1 VEKERVVVVLI
12 ALCVLSGCARI
23 TSDVARK
30 ATPGIV
36 ESGLESATTPASRE
50 KIRDLVS
57 ETPVK
62 AQVAGIE
69 GVVVDTIVARLADR
83 DNQQHLEVVAKA
95 VTRSFME
102 QIAAPK
108 SDQALRAQDAL
119 VERAVQAAVRS
130 AAKQMK
136 IELPSLIAEVAA
148 NESVKAVLRP
158 IGRSAGEGAVE
169 GAAETITGREQEAQ

>member
-1 VEKERVVVVLI
+1 MEKGRVFVLLI
-12 ALCVLSGCARI
+12 ALCVLGGCARI
-23 TSDVARK
+23 TSDVARQ

-50 KIRDLVS
+50 KLRELIS

-69 GVVVDTIVARLADR
+69 GDVVDTILGRLADGA
-83 DNQQHLEVVAKA
+83 NQQLLEVVAKA
-95 VTRSFME
+95 VARSFIE

-108 SDQALRAQDAL
+108 SERDLRAHDAL
-119 VERAVQAAVRS
+119 VERTVQAAVRS
-130 AAKQMK
+130 AAQQMR

-148 NESVKAVLRP
+148 NERVRSALRP
-158 IGRSAGEGAVE
+158 IGQSAGEGAVK
-169 GAAETITGREQEAQ
+169 GVAETITGREQEAQ